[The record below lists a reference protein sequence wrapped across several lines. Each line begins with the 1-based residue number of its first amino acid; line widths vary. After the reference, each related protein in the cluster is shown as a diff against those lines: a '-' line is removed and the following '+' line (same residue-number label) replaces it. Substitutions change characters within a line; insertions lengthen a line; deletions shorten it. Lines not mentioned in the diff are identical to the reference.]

1 MMNRF
6 FSLAVLFVALAAMSS
21 CGDIKQL
28 QYVQGNF
35 DSTRLSKVTF
45 AEPVIQKGDILGIT
59 VYSESEIASSLYN
72 QTSNEKPAT
81 GAGPIQAGTKTEG
94 CLVEQDG
101 SIIVNR
107 LGRFS
112 VEGLTK
118 KQLSE
123 LLTKQFVEKNLLTNP
138 SVDIRFLNFKIT
150 LVGDVVRPG
159 VYSIPNEKVNIFEA
173 IGLAGD
179 LTNYARRDN
188 ILIVREKNGVR
199 EFGHIDLSKPEAFIS
214 PYYYLQQNDII
225 VVDVAKHKA
234 AQTNESTIR
243 NITVAASI
251 LSTIAIF
258 LNVFKN

>member
-6 FSLAVLFVALAAMSS
+6 FSLLVLFVVLAVMSS

-35 DSTRLSKVTF
+35 DSARLSKVNF

-59 VYSESEIASSLYN
+59 FYSESELASSLYN
-72 QTSNEKPAT
+72 QASNEKPTT
-81 GAGPIQAGTKTEG
+81 GAGPIQAGSKSEG
-94 CLVEQDG
+94 YLVEQDG
-101 SIIVNR
+101 SIIVNK
-107 LGRFS
+107 LGRFQ
-112 VEGLTK
+112 VDGLTK

-123 LLTKQFVEKNLLTNP
+123 LLTKQYVEKDLLKNP

-199 EFGHIDLSKPEAFIS
+199 EFGRIDLSKPEAFTS
-214 PYYYLQQNDII
+214 PYYYLQQNDIV
-225 VVDVAKHKA
+225 VVDVAKYKA
-234 AQTNESTIR
+234 SQTNESTIR

>member
-1 MMNRF
+1 MNRL
-6 FSLAVLFVALAAMSS
+6 FSLVTFIVAFAAMSS

-35 DSTRLSKVTF
+35 DSARLSKVNF

-59 VYSESEIASSLYN
+59 VYSESELASSLYN
-72 QTSNEKPAT
+72 QASTEKAAT
-81 GAGPIQAGTKTEG
+81 GAGPVQAGGKAEG
-94 CLVEQDG
+94 YLVEQDG
-101 SIIVNR
+101 TIIVNK

-118 KQLSE
+118 KQLAE
-123 LLTKQFVEKNLLTNP
+123 QLTKKYVEKDLLINP

-159 VYSIPNEKVNIFEA
+159 VYSIPNEKVSIFEA

-188 ILIVREKNGVR
+188 ILIVREKNGIR
-199 EFGHIDLSKPEAFIS
+199 EFGRIDLSKPEAFTS
-214 PYYYLQQNDII
+214 PYYYLQQNDIV
-225 VVDVAKHKA
+225 VVDVAKYKA
-234 AQTNESTIR
+234 SQTNESTIR

>member
-1 MMNRF
+1 MMNRL
-6 FSLAVLFVALAAMSS
+6 FSVALLSLTLLVMNS

-35 DSTRLSKVTF
+35 DTARLSKVHF
-45 AEPVIQKGDILGIT
+45 AEPVIQKGDILGIKM
-59 VYSESEIASSLYN
+59 YSESEVASSLYN
-72 QTSNEKPAT
+72 QPNADKTNAN
-81 GAGPIQAGTKTEG
+81 AGPIQAEAKTEG
-94 CLVEQDG
+94 YLVEQDG
-101 SIIVNR
+101 SILVNK
-107 LGRFS
+107 LGRFQ

-118 KQLSE
+118 KQLSD
-123 LLTKQFVEKNLLTNP
+123 LLAKQYVEKDLLKNP
-138 SVDIRFLNFKIT
+138 YVEIRFLNFKIT

-179 LTNYARRDN
+179 LTNFARRDN
-188 ILIVREKNGVR
+188 VLIVREVNGQR
-199 EFGHIDLSKPEAFIS
+199 QFGRIDLSKPEAFTS
-214 PYYYLQQNDII
+214 PYYYLQQNDVV
-225 VVDVAKHKA
+225 VVDVAKQKA
-234 AQTNESTIR
+234 AQTNESTLR